1 MIIIKTNNLT
11 KKFKDFTAVDNINI
25 NVYSGEIYAF
35 LGLNGA
41 GKTTTIKMLTC
52 LLKPTSGD
60 ALINGLDI
68 NTQKDKIKEIVSISP
83 QESAF
88 APNLNIYQNLVFMG
102 RIYGLTKK
110 QADERAKELI
120 KEFDLTKHKK
130 KKAKNLSGGLKRRLS
145 IAMAI
150 ISKPKILFLDEPT
163 LGLDVISRHNLWN
176 EINKIKEYTTI
187 ILTTHFLDEAEKL
200 ADRVGIISNGKLVI
214 EDSVNNIKEYTHENT
229 LEKAFIKLVGEANY
243 ENDSIC

>member
-41 GKTTTIKMLTC
+41 GKTTTIKMLAC

-68 NTQKDKIKEIVSISP
+68 NTKKDKIKEIVSISP

-120 KEFDLTKHKK
+120 KEFDLTKHEK

-229 LEKAFIKLVGEANY
+229 LENAFIKLVGEANY

>member
-35 LGLNGA
+35 LGLNGV
-41 GKTTTIKMLTC
+41 GKTTTIKMLAC

-120 KEFDLTKHKK
+120 KEFDLAKHEK

-150 ISKPKILFLDEPT
+150 ISKPKYYF
-163 LGLDVISRHNLWN
+163 
-176 EINKIKEYTTI
+176 
-187 ILTTHFLDEAEKL
+187 
-200 ADRVGIISNGKLVI
+200 
-214 EDSVNNIKEYTHENT
+214 
-229 LEKAFIKLVGEANY
+229 
-243 ENDSIC
+243 

>member
-88 APNLNIYQNLVFMG
+88 APNLNIYQKG
-102 RIYGLTKK
+102 CAK
-110 QADERAKELI
+110 QRKVLENHI
-120 KEFDLTKHKK
+120 G
-130 KKAKNLSGGLKRRLS
+130 KA
-145 IAMAI
+145 
-150 ISKPKILFLDEPT
+150 
-163 LGLDVISRHNLWN
+163 
-176 EINKIKEYTTI
+176 
-187 ILTTHFLDEAEKL
+187 
-200 ADRVGIISNGKLVI
+200 
-214 EDSVNNIKEYTHENT
+214 
-229 LEKAFIKLVGEANY
+229 
-243 ENDSIC
+243 

>member
-1 MIIIKTNNLT
+1 MEIITTNNLT
-11 KKFKDFTAVDNINI
+11 KRFKDFTAVDNLNI
-25 NVYSGEIYAF
+25 HVNSGEIYAF

-52 LLKPTSGD
+52 LLTPTSGE
-60 ALINGLDI
+60 ATINGLNI
-68 NTQKDKIKEIVSISP
+68 NTDRDKIKEIVSISP

-88 APNLNIYQNLVFMG
+88 APNLNIYQNLVFMA
-102 RIYGLTKK
+102 RIYGLDKT
-110 QADERAKELI
+110 QADKRAQDLI
-120 KEFDLTKHKK
+120 KEFSLTNHVN

-150 ISKPKILFLDEPT
+150 ISNPKILFLDEPT
-163 LGLDVISRHNLWN
+163 LGLDVISRHNLWE
-176 EINKIKEYTTI
+176 EIKKIKKYTTI

-214 EDSVNNIKEYTHENT
+214 EDSVASIKEYTKQET
-229 LEKAFIKLVGEANY
+229 LENAFIKLVGESNH

>member
-102 RIYGLTKK
+102 RI
-110 QADERAKELI
+110 
-120 KEFDLTKHKK
+120 
-130 KKAKNLSGGLKRRLS
+130 
-145 IAMAI
+145 
-150 ISKPKILFLDEPT
+150 
-163 LGLDVISRHNLWN
+163 
-176 EINKIKEYTTI
+176 
-187 ILTTHFLDEAEKL
+187 
-200 ADRVGIISNGKLVI
+200 
-214 EDSVNNIKEYTHENT
+214 
-229 LEKAFIKLVGEANY
+229 
-243 ENDSIC
+243 

>member
-35 LGLNGA
+35 LELNGA

-102 RIYGLTKK
+102 RIYSLTKK

-120 KEFDLTKHKK
+120 KEFDLTKHEK
-130 KKAKNLSGGLKRRLS
+130 KKAKNLSGGLKRRL
-145 IAMAI
+145 
-150 ISKPKILFLDEPT
+150 
-163 LGLDVISRHNLWN
+163 
-176 EINKIKEYTTI
+176 
-187 ILTTHFLDEAEKL
+187 
-200 ADRVGIISNGKLVI
+200 
-214 EDSVNNIKEYTHENT
+214 
-229 LEKAFIKLVGEANY
+229 
-243 ENDSIC
+243 

>member
-1 MIIIKTNNLT
+1 
-11 KKFKDFTAVDNINI
+11 
-25 NVYSGEIYAF
+25 
-35 LGLNGA
+35 
-41 GKTTTIKMLTC
+41 MLTC

-60 ALINGLDI
+60 TLINGLDI

-120 KEFDLTKHKK
+120 KEFDLTKHEK

-150 ISKPKILFLDEPT
+150 ISKPKI

-229 LEKAFIKLVGEANY
+229 LENAFIKLVGESNY